1 MLQRLLCGI
10 SLCAVIAAGAKA
22 APVTA
27 AAEPVDSTVQIPAF
41 LSKDPDLKLN
51 TTPLM
56 LADDAESFDRRSENF
71 WYQSYFSIWMPSI
84 KGTVGKNETESDIDV
99 SFSDIMDKATFSFGL
114 NLEAGKGPWSVI
126 VFGLYLHLK
135 DDLTTRN
142 GFDGDLKGDFALL
155 DVAGA
160 YQVWETGLGSGKLAL
175 DALLGLRWTYL
186 KAEIDINTGPF
197 AGLNRSRDKNIF
209 DPYVGARARWD
220 IDRNWDIQLLGTAG
234 GFGVGSDF
242 AASGL
247 LQAEYKFSKKWSAIL
262 GYRAIYYN
270 YDDNFEWKVTMHGPV
285 IGISYAF

>member
-27 AAEPVDSTVQIPAF
+27 AAEPVDPMVQMPGF
-41 LSKDPDLKLN
+41 VTKDPDLTLK

-56 LADDAESFDRRSENF
+56 LADEAESFNRRSENF
-71 WYQSYFSIWMPSI
+71 WYQSYFSVWMPAI
-84 KGTVGKNETESDIDV
+84 KGTVGKNETEADIDA

-135 DDLTTRN
+135 DDLPTRN
-142 GFDGDLKGDFALL
+142 GFDGELKGDFALL

-160 YQVWETGLGSGKLAL
+160 YQFWDTPLGDGKLFL

-197 AGLNRSRDKNIF
+197 AGLNGSRDKNIF
-209 DPYVGARARWD
+209 DPYLCARARWE
-220 IDRNWDIQLLGTAG
+220 IDRNWEIQLLGTAG

-247 LQAEYKFSKKWSAIL
+247 L
-262 GYRAIYYN
+262 
-270 YDDNFEWKVTMHGPV
+270 
-285 IGISYAF
+285 